1 MVVYLKDD
9 DDEFEHLQD
18 DDEFEG
24 FDKERNVKGSG
35 HEKPPD
41 LKITKVSAIPS
52 SSTIYELLKLKFS
65 QYSSILTNYI
75 ISHCTTLQYN
85 HNI

>member
-1 MVVYLKDD
+1 MMFIHSQDD

-24 FDKERNVKGSG
+24 FDKERNVKGNG

-41 LKITKVSAIPS
+41 LKITKVGGHIPRC
-52 SSTIYELLKLKFS
+52 TIERVVLL
-65 QYSSILTNYI
+65 SIIVIKKMTVI
-75 ISHCTTLQYN
+75 YN
-85 HNI
+85 